1 MPGNNAG
8 QQPGLH
14 FKSQSAPEQQRLL
27 ALSGIATAAA
37 NEMKVTFKPDFSIL
51 LLLQIHSA

>member
-27 ALSGIATAAA
+27 ALNGIATAAA
-37 NEMKVTFKPDFSIL
+37 NESYF
-51 LLLQIHSA
+51 QA